1 MPETHSQPL
10 VSCVMPTY
18 NRRQFVPYAIK
29 YFLRQDYENKELIII
44 DDGADAVKDLVPD
57 LPGIRYYRHD
67 RKITLGAKLNLACQY
82 AEGSIIVHWDDDDWY
97 APWRLKYQVQSL
109 QEQQVGVCGI
119 NKLLYYDFR
128 NKKAY
133 QYIYPPDQR
142 KWLLGSSLCY
152 TKQLWR
158 NNRFAEID
166 VGMDGLFVWN
176 TPPQHVSVLDN
187 YNFSVHMIHSHNIS
201 PKQTSGT
208 WWHSFPEEEIKRVM
222 GADWHAYTENGAE
235 VKNIY
240 ACLVHES
247 EDCIRDMVHNLY
259 YNDPSSVILLYNG
272 GTNPNLIPPDIAG
285 KYGVVVHPKPVSAKH
300 GYLHR
305 FALDCME
312 FSLNNF
318 DFNTLTIVD
327 SDQLSI
333 RPGYSKFLGAYM
345 HPDTGMFSNKPE
357 RVDANNKTNAVALQ
371 AFREYDLWKP
381 LLHTFE
387 KGEEKF
393 VHWTFWPSTVFM
405 ADAAKD
411 LVKIFKENA
420 TLQHIMQHSKIWA
433 SEEVILPTLVRL
445 LGYEIRTN
453 PCSYEF
459 VKYKLP
465 MNTADVRSAFAK
477 DNAYWI
483 HPVARTFND
492 PVRAFVREKFSKY
505 DIESTK
511 PVQKETPAIEAPK
524 AISIIEKISRIEG
537 WLSAAEA
544 SLLAGVTEKA
554 LSSLKPP
561 HVIAEVGSY
570 HGKSTVVFGS
580 VITEKFPGAVIVAMD
595 PHDGKLGAA
604 DQGLKQFPPSL
615 EMFKRNIQTAGLA
628 AVVEVVPEQCRNVQ
642 WNRPVSILFV
652 DGLHDY
658 MNVSRD
664 FMHFENWLVK
674 GAFIA
679 FHDYADYFPGV
690 KNFVN
695 ELSGTLQYKKIAV
708 ADSLIV
714 LQKL

>member
-1 MPETHSQPL
+1 MSQTHSQPL

-18 NRRQFVPYAIK
+18 NRRHFVPHAIK

-44 DDGADAVKDLVPD
+44 DDGADAVQDLVPD
-57 LPGIRYYRHD
+57 LPGIRYYRQD
-67 RKITLGAKLNLACQY
+67 RKITLGAKLNMACQY

-109 QEQQVGVCGI
+109 QEQQAGVCGI

-128 NKKAY
+128 NRRAY

-152 TKQLWR
+152 TKQLWH
-158 NNRFAEID
+158 NNRFADID

-187 YNFSVHMIHSHNIS
+187 YNFSVHMIHSHNVS

-208 WWHSFPEEEIKRVM
+208 WWHTFPEDEIKRVM
-222 GADWHAYTENGAE
+222 GADWHAYNANGSE

-247 EDCIRDMVHNLY
+247 EECIRDMVHNLH
-259 YNDPSSVILLYNG
+259 YNDPSSIILLYNG
-272 GTNPNLIPPDIAG
+272 SNNNNLIPADIAG
-285 KYGVVVHPKPVSAKH
+285 KYGAVIHPNPVAAKH

-305 FALDCME
+305 FAIDCME
-312 FSLNNF
+312 FSLENF
-318 DFNTLTIVD
+318 DFNTFTIVD
-327 SDQLSI
+327 SDQLSVK
-333 RPGYSKFLGAYM
+333 PGYSKFLSAYM
-345 HPDTGMFSNKPE
+345 SPGTGMFSNKPD
-357 RVDANNKTNAVALQ
+357 RVDSSNRTNAVALQ

-381 LLHTFE
+381 LLHSFE

-405 ADAAKD
+405 SDAARD
-411 LVKIFKENA
+411 LVKIFKENT
-420 TLQHIMQHSKIWA
+420 TLQHIMQHTKIWA

-445 LGYEIRTN
+445 LGYEIETN

-465 MNTADVRSAFAK
+465 MSTADVNNAFAK
-477 DNAYWI
+477 ENTFWL

-492 PVRAFVREKFSKY
+492 PVRAFIRDKFNRY
-505 DIESTK
+505 D
-511 PVQKETPAIEAPK
+511 VEAPK
-524 AISIIEKISRIEG
+524 PTPKVEEAPKTSLSIIEKINKIEG
-537 WLSAAEA
+537 WLSPAEA
-544 SLLAGVTEKA
+544 GLLAGITEQA

-561 HVIAEVGSY
+561 HIIVEVGSY
-570 HGKSTVVFGS
+570 HGKSTLVFGS
-580 VITEKFPGAVIVAMD
+580 VIKEKFPGATIVAID

-604 DQGLKQFPPSL
+604 DQGLKQYPPSL
-615 EMFKRNIQTAGLA
+615 ASFKQNIQTAA
-628 AVVEVVPEQCRNVQ
+628 IADVVEVVADQCRNVQ
-642 WNRPVSILFV
+642 WNRPISVLFI

-664 FMHFENWLVK
+664 FMHFSEWLVR
-674 GAFIA
+674 GAYIA

-695 ELSGTLQYKKIAV
+695 ELLESHQYKKIAAV
-708 ADSLIV
+708 HSLVI

>member
-44 DDGADAVKDLVPD
+44 DDGPDAVQDIVPD

-67 RKITLGAKLNLACQY
+67 RKITLGAKLNMACQY

-97 APWRLKYQVQSL
+97 APWRLNYQVQSL
-109 QEQQVGVCGI
+109 QQQQAGVCGI
-119 NKLLYYDFR
+119 NKLLYYDFTNR
-128 NKKAY
+128 KAY

-158 NNRFAEID
+158 NNRFADID

-176 TPPQHVSVLDN
+176 TPPQQVSVLDN
-187 YNFSVHMIHSHNIS
+187 HNFSVHMIHGHNVS
-201 PKQTSGT
+201 PKQTTGS
-208 WWHSFPEEEIKRVM
+208 WWHSFPEEEIRRVM
-222 GADWHAYTENGAE
+222 GADWHAYTVNGAE

-247 EDCIRDMVHNLY
+247 EDCIRDLVHNLHF
-259 YNDPSSVILLYNG
+259 NDPSSVILLYNG
-272 GTNPNLIPPDIAG
+272 SMDPHLIPADIANA
-285 KYGVVVHPKPVSAKH
+285 VVHPKPFPAKH
-300 GYLHR
+300 GYLHK

-318 DFNTLTIVD
+318 DCNCLTIVD

-333 RPGYSKFLGAYM
+333 RPGYSKFLSPFISPG
-345 HPDTGMFSNKPE
+345 TGMFSNKPE
-357 RVDANNKTNAVALQ
+357 RVDCNNKTNAVALQ

-381 LLHTFE
+381 LLHSFE

-405 ADAAKD
+405 ADAARD
-411 LVKIFKENA
+411 LVKIFKGNA

-459 VKYKLP
+459 VKYKLA
-465 MNTADVRSAFAK
+465 MSTADVNYALRK

-483 HPVARTFND
+483 HPVARTLND
-492 PVRAFVREKFSKY
+492 PVRAFVREQFNKY
-505 DIESTK
+505 KAETQQ
-511 PVQKETPAIEAPK
+511 PVQKEIPVFEEAK
-524 AISIIEKISRIEG
+524 SKIIVDKISKIEG

-544 SLLAGVTEKA
+544 ELLAGITEKA
-554 LSSLKPP
+554 FSSLAPP

-580 VITEKFPGAVIVAMD
+580 VIKEKYPDATIVAMD

-604 DQGLKQFPPSL
+604 DAGLKQFPPSL
-615 EMFKRNIQTAGLA
+615 DAFKRNIQTAGITD
-628 AVVEVVPEQCRNVQ
+628 VVEVVHEQCRNVP
-642 WNRPVSILFV
+642 WNRPVSVLFI

-664 FMHFENWLVK
+664 FMHFSDWIIPGGFV
-674 GAFIA
+674 A

-690 KNFVN
+690 KVFVN

>member
-57 LPGIRYYRHD
+57 LPGIRYYRQE
-67 RKITLGAKLNLACQY
+67 RKITLGAKLNMGCQF
-82 AEGSIIVHWDDDDWY
+82 AEGNIIVHWDDDDWY

-109 QEQQVGVCGI
+109 QEQQAGVCGI

-128 NKKAY
+128 NRKAY

-176 TPPQHVSVLDN
+176 TPPQHVNVLDN
-187 YNFSVHMIHSHNIS
+187 HSFSVHMIHGHNIS
-201 PKQTSGT
+201 PKQTSGA
-208 WWHSFPEEEIKRVM
+208 WWHTFPEEEIKRVM
-222 GADWHAYTENGAE
+222 GADWLAYSANNAE

-247 EDCIRDMVHNLY
+247 EECIRDIVHNLH

-272 GTNPNLIPPDIAG
+272 STNPNLIPADIAG
-285 KYGVVVHPKPVSAKH
+285 NFGAVVHPKPSPAKH
-300 GYLHR
+300 GYLHK

-312 FSLNNF
+312 FSLDNF
-318 DFNTLTIVD
+318 DFNTFTIVD

-333 RPGYSKFLGAYM
+333 KPGYSKFLSTYM
-345 HPDTGMFSNKPE
+345 SCGIGMFSSKPE
-357 RVDANNKTNAVALQ
+357 RFDINNKTNAVALQ

-381 LLHTFE
+381 LINSFE

-405 ADAAKD
+405 SDAARD

-420 TLQHIMQHSKIWA
+420 TLQHIMQHTKIWA

-445 LGYEIRTN
+445 LGYEIRNN

-459 VKYKLP
+459 VKYKLAIS
-465 MNTADVRSAFAK
+465 TGDVDSALRS

-483 HPVARTFND
+483 HPVARTLND

-505 DIESTK
+505 NAEPPK
-511 PVQKETPAIEAPK
+511 PVQKEVLVNQVPK
-524 AISIIEKISRIEG
+524 AQPIVDKISKIEG

-544 SLLAGVTEKA
+544 ELLAWITEKS
-554 LSSLKPP
+554 LSSLPKP
-561 HVIAEVGSY
+561 HIIAEVGSY
-570 HGKSTVVFGS
+570 HGKSTIVFGT
-580 VITEKFPGAVIVAMD
+580 VIKEKFPDATIVAMD
-595 PHDGKLGAA
+595 THDGKLGAA
-604 DQGLKQFPPSL
+604 DLGLKQYPPSL
-615 EMFKRNIQTAGLA
+615 DFFKRNIQTAGIADL
-628 AVVEVVPEQCRNVQ
+628 VEVVQEQCRNVQ
-642 WNRPVSILFV
+642 WNRPVSILFI

-664 FMHFENWLVK
+664 FMHFSNWFVK

-695 ELSGTLQYKKIAV
+695 ELLDSMQYKKIAV
-708 ADSLIV
+708 VHSLIV
-714 LQKL
+714 LQKM